1 MSISEQQRAMDGDGP
16 ESSDTVLQ
24 TSVPEQS
31 ALDPSADLPVVVRSD
46 DPVVTPRRPGYA
58 TQLAKARTAQSL
70 TVDDLTRRTKIRPAI
85 IEAIERDDIPAA
97 GGIVYARGHLR
108 SLATALGLDPVPL
121 VASLDH
127 THRGELAQVPVL
139 LADADAPEILVRPS
153 RRSGLRSGARWP
165 WVVAIVLVIVIAVTL
180 VQLLVPGS
188 SSDKQA
194 VTPAA
199 PSTAANK
206 PPAAPVTAPTKPA
219 ATLPAMVFPVPAEG
233 VTVRIVLPF
242 LPSWMNVTDERG
254 VALLAGVQ
262 PSSYKAIDLHAGAG
276 MRVTVG
282 DASAVAISCN
292 GKPLPRPLGAPGQV
306 MTLDL
311 YRGNAFCPAA

>member
-16 ESSDTVLQ
+16 EQVSDA
-24 TSVPEQS
+24 PM
-31 ALDPSADLPVVVRSD
+31 VVRSD

-58 TQLAKARTAQSL
+58 TQLAKARAAQSL

-127 THRGELAQVPVL
+127 SHRGELARVPVL

-153 RRSGLRSGARWP
+153 RRSGLRSGSRWP

-188 SSDKQA
+188 SSSDKAA

-199 PSTAANK
+199 PSAAASK
-206 PPAAPVTAPTKPA
+206 PPAAPVTVAPKPA
-219 ATLPAMVFPVPAEG
+219 ATLPPMTFPVPAEG
-233 VTVRIVLPF
+233 VTVRFVLPF

-282 DASAVAISCN
+282 DANAVAISCN
-292 GKPLPRPLGAPGQV
+292 GKPLPRPLGQPGQV